1 MLYSDD
7 DVIDSK
13 EEQIATEPLIN
24 ILMDVLL
31 HPIKLDTLMKLISTS
46 IKSYKIPVSS
56 SNYVIQ
62 FIHAVPF

>member
-24 ILMDVLL
+24 ILMDLLL
-31 HPIKLDTLMKLISTS
+31 HPIKL
-46 IKSYKIPVSS
+46 
-56 SNYVIQ
+56 
-62 FIHAVPF
+62 